1 MKEALDSSI
10 VSKLKFINRTLW
22 FIDNNRL
29 QTIHEIDD
37 ASAKKIVTL
46 LKGGS
51 LSLQSTDK
59 VFILQDSDSRLDDL
73 KQYIKQAGAKVTEK
87 IERATVLLGNDNIDK
102 EEFYGMSS
110 KYICIPNGYNMHMN
124 IDFVDFDSRHIF
136 SNVAYDQAALK
147 LSDISI
153 VDNTSL
159 GYSERD
165 CDNYSRSY
173 YNYNYRVPPETT
185 SYLTTYAVSI
195 IYLVLSQKLRVLSE
209 RALVDSQSKTNVIN
223 ENSYHV
229 LDGMLKGSTE
239 DQLTAQTIIYNCN
252 VNKSFYWLKQLVNSH
267 YYVIPNKR
275 KKAFKTFLKK
285 LNVDYLSDIAYM
297 TTWEFIKE
305 CIKRDVFYDNVRSGL
320 TDQLDEEIRSD
331 ISSRTAREYNDC
343 VEIEYK
349 IDYDKLI
356 QNIKNEEID

>member
-59 VFILQDSDSRLDDL
+59 VFILPDSDSRLDYL

-124 IDFVDFDSRHIF
+124 IDCDSSHIF
-136 SNVAYDQAALK
+136 SKVAYDQAALK

-165 CDNYSRSY
+165 CDNYSRPY
-173 YNYNYRVPPETT
+173 YNYNYRVPSETT

-195 IYLVLSQKLRVLSE
+195 IYLVL
-209 RALVDSQSKTNVIN
+209 
-223 ENSYHV
+223 Y
-229 LDGMLKGSTE
+229 
-239 DQLTAQTIIYNCN
+239 
-252 VNKSFYWLKQLVNSH
+252 
-267 YYVIPNKR
+267 
-275 KKAFKTFLKK
+275 
-285 LNVDYLSDIAYM
+285 
-297 TTWEFIKE
+297 
-305 CIKRDVFYDNVRSGL
+305 
-320 TDQLDEEIRSD
+320 
-331 ISSRTAREYNDC
+331 
-343 VEIEYK
+343 
-349 IDYDKLI
+349 
-356 QNIKNEEID
+356 